1 MHHLLRK
8 TQNDSTPE
16 HPERAA
22 AEQLDRVYIPK
33 NMHQPQSVNSDHQH
47 QQHAHKT
54 ERAID
59 HKMRQASTRQPQ
71 QITYR
76 LAVLY
81 ASRMIQRQDR
91 LIVHA
96 RE

>member
-1 MHHLLRK
+1 MRHLLRK
-8 TQNDSTPE
+8 AQNDSSPE

-22 AEQLDRVYIPK
+22 AEQLDSVYIPE
-33 NMHQPQSVNSDHQH
+33 NMHQPQTVNSDHQH

-54 ERAID
+54 ERAIN
-59 HKMRQASTRQPQ
+59 HEMCQPGTRQTQ